1 MTDVCL
7 VFGNA
12 YTHGMCVISLSVHA
26 RYKRIAGASNVSKKK
41 ISCNERR
48 RLTLAIESMKDGRMP
63 SRNDKASHSAID
75 LTPAS
80 KVCVLCVCVSH
91 SVCAHCMLTASKV
104 CVFYVCV
111 YRILCV
117 RIVC

>member
-75 LTPAS
+75 LT
-80 KVCVLCVCVSH
+80 
-91 SVCAHCMLTASKV
+91 ASKV
-104 CVFYVCV
+104 CVFYVCVCVCV